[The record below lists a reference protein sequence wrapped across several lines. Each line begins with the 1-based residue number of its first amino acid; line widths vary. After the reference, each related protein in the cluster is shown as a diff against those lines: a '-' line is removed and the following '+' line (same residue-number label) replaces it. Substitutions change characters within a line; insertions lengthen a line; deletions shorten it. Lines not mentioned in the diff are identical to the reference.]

1 MASDLVGAVRRTG
14 LVVHVPSAEALV
26 GGFRRRFNAGSVAL
40 GLPPH
45 VTVLYPF
52 ASRGELD
59 EAMHEKVGA
68 HFAGIARFDAEL
80 VAVARFERWACL
92 VPAPADPLADLLAVT
107 WQRFPEFPPY
117 GASYDEP
124 APHLTVG
131 VADDADLVR
140 PIVDAAET
148 ELEPRLPLRF
158 PVDAVSLLEELD
170 DGSWSVTERY
180 PLG

>member
-1 MASDLVGAVRRTG
+1 MRRTG
-14 LVVHVPSAEALV
+14 LVVHVPAAEPLV
-26 GGFRRRFNAGSVAL
+26 GAFRRRHNAASVAL

-52 ASRGELD
+52 ASGSELD
-59 EAMHEKVGA
+59 DAMHEKVRA
-68 HFAGIARFDAEL
+68 HFARMARFDAEL

-92 VPAPADPLADLLAVT
+92 VPAPRDPLADLLAAT
-107 WQRFPEFPPY
+107 WQRFPGFPPY
-117 GASYDEP
+117 GGEYDEP

-140 PIVDAAET
+140 PVVGAAEA

-158 PVDAVSLLEELD
+158 RVDAVSLLEELE
-170 DGSWSVTERY
+170 DGTWRVTLRY